1 MRGRVTAIGGFF
13 ELEPQR
19 CQGVWHEAAVALT
32 SGRACFRAILERA
45 RPARVLVPFYLC
57 DAALEPLRLLNI
69 PFDFYPLTES
79 LAPDLQT
86 WPAAESALCV
96 NYFGLQ
102 NRMAD
107 AFADALG
114 GRGMVDD
121 TQSFFSR
128 GRGRAWSFNSARKFF
143 GVPDGAY
150 VYGPDATSLTP
161 RGVNDSVLIAH
172 LTTRMTGPQDV
183 AYQQYVEAER
193 SVSSDVLAPSAMATR
208 LLGGI
213 AYEDARVARR
223 RNYAQL
229 HGRLSANNALRIDF
243 ALGADA
249 APFCYPF
256 LPARASLH
264 RLLWQ
269 REIYV
274 PRLWPE
280 VESRDADGFVWERDL
295 ASRLLPLPVDQRYG
309 PGEMDRVADAVLEV
323 AA

>member
-1 MRGRVTAIGGFF
+1 MTAIGGFF

-19 CQGVWHEAAVALT
+19 CQGVWHEGAVALT
-32 SGRACFRAILERA
+32 SGRACFRAILERD

-57 DAALEPLRLLNI
+57 DAALEPLRQLQI
-69 PFDFYPLTES
+69 PFDFYALTES
-79 LAPDLQT
+79 LEPDVPK
-86 WPAAESALCV
+86 WPAGASVLYV

-102 NRMAD
+102 NRMTD
-107 AFADALG
+107 AFASALG
-114 GRGMVDD
+114 ERAVVDD

-150 VYGPDATSLTP
+150 AYGPDVASITP
-161 RGVNDSVLIAH
+161 RGVNHDALAAH

-183 AYQQYVEAER
+183 AYRQYVEAEQL
-193 SVSSDVLAPSAMATR
+193 VSSEVLAPSPLATR

-213 AYEDARVARR
+213 GYEDARGARR
-223 RNYAQL
+223 RNFAQL
-229 HGRLSANNALRIDF
+229 HERLSGKNGLRIDF
-243 ALGADA
+243 ALEDGA

-256 LPARASLH
+256 LPARTSVH
-264 RLLWQ
+264 RPLWQ

-280 VESRDADGFVWERDL
+280 VASRDVEGFAWERDL

-309 PGEMDRVADAVLEV
+309 PGDMERVADAVLEV